1 MTRLCS
7 AALCALLAALA
18 VTAGAAETPTPD
30 PVMLAADPQ
39 GVPLATPDATPGAT
53 QVNLPV
59 AAPAPAAP
67 ILPATQVN
75 LPVAAPAVPA
85 VTPASLPQPAPAAAA
100 APIAPGM
107 AAAPAPALQASVA
120 RPASAGTPER
130 RVWDRAPVPVVLAVG
145 EERLI
150 LMPATMRLGI
160 PTAVAGSLR
169 SQVLGRSVYL
179 TALKPFPA
187 TRVIAES
194 PETGQAILLDLSAG
208 KRAIAS
214 HQPLEI
220 LLPEQIEAAAPAL
233 HATVGGEADEP
244 VIDPLILTRFA
255 AHQIYAPRRLA
266 TPAGG
271 VRQVGVART
280 ALPHLYRGAR
290 LHAEPLASWRG
301 GDLTVTAVKL
311 VNRGA
316 QPLELDPRQLDGKWL
331 AATFQHARLSP
342 AHSERDTTAVYLVCD
357 RPFGECL

>member
-1 MTRLCS
+1 MNRSCS

-18 VTAGAAETPTPD
+18 ATTRAETPTPD

-39 GVPLATPDATPGAT
+39 GVPLPTPDATPGAT
-53 QVNLPV
+53 QLNLPVAQPAASPQVSLPV
-59 AAPAPAAP
+59 AAP
-67 ILPATQVN
+67 
-75 LPVAAPAVPA
+75 
-85 VTPASLPQPAPAAAA
+85 VTPAAASELPAAAA
-100 APIAPGM
+100 PAQPVSAAVPT
-107 AAAPAPALQASVA
+107 AAAPSAPKASVA

-169 SQVLGRSVYL
+169 SQVLGRSVYV

-194 PETGQAILLDLSAG
+194 PETGQAILLDLSAST
-208 KRAIAS
+208 RASVS

-244 VIDPLILTRFA
+244 VIDPVILTRFA
-255 AHQIYAPRRLA
+255 ARQIYAPRRLA
-266 TPAGG
+266 TPADG
-271 VRQVGVART
+271 VRQVGIERT

-290 LHAEPLASWRG
+290 LDAEPLASWRG

-311 VNRGA
+311 VNRAA
-316 QPLELDPRQLDGKWL
+316 QPVELDPRQLDGKWL
-331 AATFQHARLSP
+331 AATFQHTRLAP